1 MATTP
6 GIPHQDTTPDVCVSP
21 RRSPRIVAK
30 ESSSGLIDKKRP
42 APSSRR
48 KTSSPTK
55 MTSTAATTTTK
66 KKKTS
71 KALLSAAAGGAGATK
86 RQAIYSEDEDYLIT
100 SAYVNVSEDPIWG
113 VGQKADT
120 FWTQVF
126 EKYVILSE
134 NYPSNNGVE
143 IPVWNKD
150 SIEQRWK
157 KKISKFFDSTNFINK
172 LNFSFHVM

>member
-1 MATTP
+1 MSLFLGFTL
-6 GIPHQDTTPDVCVSP
+6 
-21 RRSPRIVAK
+21 K
-30 ESSSGLIDKKRP
+30 EPIQS
-42 APSSRR
+42 
-48 KTSSPTK
+48 
-55 MTSTAATTTTK
+55 TTK

-71 KALLSAAAGGAGATK
+71 KALLSGGAGATK
-86 RQAIYSEDEDYLIT
+86 NQANYSEDEDYLIT

-157 KKISKFFDSTNFINK
+157 KKISKS
-172 LNFSFHVM
+172 V